1 LKIQKRSICLARLQ
15 HTSMVDYSSFICSLE
30 MKLIGKRYLMT
41 DIAILKRENST
52 AKTTELTQALKN
64 LSELNAFEQLTVFVT
79 GSYARKEASQFS
91 DIDLFFLLDC
101 NLANVSSPNTKRL
114 RLFSKIIEIAD
125 GMKFPAFSNDGQ
137 FLDILEYPNME
148 EELGGINDDHS
159 NYFTAR
165 MLMLLESNPV
175 FGEATYEKILTNIVQ
190 AYFRDYKHH
199 PENFLPIFLINDIL
213 RFWKTLCLNYEN
225 KRNQPD
231 AQHERKI
238 KQKIKNF
245 KLKFSRMLTCFGSIT
260 AIIEMGADADVKQIV
275 ALRQDTPLERLTNV
289 ANKYKALKD
298 DIEKVQREYNWFL
311 EVTNVSEAALIDK
324 FRDEIFKTDAFSRA
338 DEFGMS
344 VYKIVRYVAEEK
356 EYMRYLLI

>member
-1 LKIQKRSICLARLQ
+1 
-15 HTSMVDYSSFICSLE
+15 
-30 MKLIGKRYLMT
+30 MT

-199 PENFLPIFLINDIL
+199 PENFLPIF
-213 RFWKTLCLNYEN
+213 
-225 KRNQPD
+225 
-231 AQHERKI
+231 
-238 KQKIKNF
+238 
-245 KLKFSRMLTCFGSIT
+245 
-260 AIIEMGADADVKQIV
+260 
-275 ALRQDTPLERLTNV
+275 
-289 ANKYKALKD
+289 
-298 DIEKVQREYNWFL
+298 
-311 EVTNVSEAALIDK
+311 
-324 FRDEIFKTDAFSRA
+324 
-338 DEFGMS
+338 
-344 VYKIVRYVAEEK
+344 
-356 EYMRYLLI
+356 